1 MHRYM
6 NGKLTEVIMLNE
18 IEHLPDGLLEAPVES
33 LAELL
38 GGPTL
43 IHLPGRRPEPLF
55 VTVLAHGNESTGFY
69 AIQSLLQTYRN
80 RELPRALSI
89 FIGNVAAAGEGL
101 RFLDGQADY
110 NRVWPGTEQVDAPEA
125 QMMQQV
131 VDSLRTRHTFASVDI
146 HNNTGINPHYGCIN
160 RVDNQFLHLASL
172 FSRTVVYFIRPLGV
186 QSMAMSYVCPAV
198 TIECGKPDHEY
209 GMAHARDYVDACLH
223 LSELP
228 QHPVASHDVDLFHT
242 VAVVKI
248 PAELS
253 FGFGEEA
260 VDLQLNAN
268 IDHLNFR
275 ELPAGTELGR
285 VRPGAAASLEV
296 RDDNNQSVYD
306 HYFTVEG
313 NRLLTARPLMPSML
327 TLDERIIRQDCLG
340 YLMERLLPEGS

>member
-1 MHRYM
+1 M
-6 NGKLTEVIMLNE
+6 MLNE
-18 IEHLPDGLLEAPVES
+18 IENLPDGLLDASVES
-33 LAELL
+33 LAALL

-43 IHLPGRRPEPLF
+43 MHLPGRRPEPLF

-69 AIQSLLQTYRN
+69 ALQALLKKYRDQ
-80 RELPRALSI
+80 ELPRALSV
-89 FIGNVAAAGEGL
+89 FIGNVDAAAERQ

-110 NRVWPGTEQVDAPEA
+110 NRVWPGTGQQDAPEA
-125 QMMQQV
+125 LMMQQV
-131 VDSLRTRHTFASVDI
+131 VDSQRARRAFASVDV

-209 GMAHARDYVDACLH
+209 GMAHACDYMDACLH

-242 VAVVKI
+242 VAIVKI
-248 PAELS
+248 PGDIS
-253 FGFGEEA
+253 FGFDEGVA
-260 VDLQLNAN
+260 DLQLVRN

-275 ELPAGTELGR
+275 ELPAGTALGR
-285 VRPGAAASLEV
+285 IRPGAAV
-296 RDDNNQSVYD
+296 RLDVSDDNNQSVYD
-306 HYFTVEG
+306 RYFSVED
-313 NRLLTARPLMPSML
+313 NTLLTARPLMPSMF
-327 TLDERIIRQDCLG
+327 TLDEKIIRQDCLG
-340 YLMERLLPEGS
+340 YLMERLLPENT

>member
-1 MHRYM
+1 MRRYM
-6 NGKLTEVIMLNE
+6 NGNLADAVMLNE
-18 IEHLPDGLLEAPVES
+18 TDNLPDGLLNVPVES
-33 LAELL
+33 LAALL

-69 AIQSLLQTYRN
+69 AVQSLLQKYRD

-89 FIGNVAAAGEGL
+89 FVGNVTAAREGL
-101 RFLDGQADY
+101 RFLDGQVDY
-110 NRVWPGTEQVDAPEA
+110 NRVWPGTEQLDPPET
-125 QMMQQV
+125 QMMQRV
-131 VDSLRTRHTFASVDI
+131 VDSMRERQAFASVDI

-186 QSMAMSYVCPAV
+186 QSMAMSCICPAV

-228 QHPVASHDVDLFHT
+228 RHPVASHDVDLFHT

-248 PAELS
+248 PANIS

-260 VDLQLNAN
+260 TDLQLNRN

-275 ELPAGTELGR
+275 ELPVGTELGR
-285 VRPGAAASLEV
+285 VRAGAATVLEA
-296 RDDNNQSVYD
+296 RDDNNQSVYGR
-306 HYFTVEG
+306 YFAVEDS
-313 NRLLTARPLMPSML
+313 RLLTARPLMPSML
-327 TLDERIIRQDCLG
+327 TLDEKIIRQDCLG
-340 YLMERLLPEGS
+340 YLMERLLPEHG

>member
-1 MHRYM
+1 
-6 NGKLTEVIMLNE
+6 MLNE

-69 AIQSLLQTYRN
+69 ALQALLQKYR
-80 RELPRALSI
+80 EQTLPRALSI
-89 FIGNVAAAGEGL
+89 FIGNVTAASQGQ

-110 NRVWPGTEQVDAPEA
+110 NRVWPGTGQADAPEA

-131 VDSLRTRHTFASVDI
+131 VDSLRTRKAFASIDV

-209 GMAHARDYVDACLH
+209 GMAHARDYMDACLH

-242 VAVVKI
+242 VATVKI
-248 PAELS
+248 PADVS

-260 VDLQLNAN
+260 NDLQLNGN
-268 IDHLNFR
+268 LDHLNFR

-285 VRPGAAASLEV
+285 IRSGAAVRLEV
-296 RDDNNQSVYD
+296 SDDNNQSVYD
-306 HYFTVEG
+306 RYFRIAD
-313 NRLLTARPLMPSML
+313 NALLTARPLMPSML
-327 TLDERIIRQDCLG
+327 TLDVRIIRQDCLG
-340 YLMERLLPEGS
+340 YLMERLLPENS

>member
-1 MHRYM
+1 M
-6 NGKLTEVIMLNE
+6 NGKSVEVMMLNE
-18 IEHLPDGLLEAPVES
+18 IENLPAGLLAAPVES

-38 GGPTL
+38 SGPTL

-69 AIQSLLQTYRN
+69 AIQSLLQQYRN

-89 FIGNVAAAGEGL
+89 FIGNVTAAGEGL

-110 NRVWPGTEQVDAPEA
+110 NRVWPGTEQLDAPET

-131 VDSLRTRHTFASVDI
+131 VDSLRARQAFASVDI

-186 QSMAMSYVCPAV
+186 QSMAMSGVCPAV

-253 FGFGEEA
+253 FGFAGET
-260 VDLQLNAN
+260 VDLLLNAN

-285 VRPGAAASLEV
+285 VRPGVAVGLEV
-296 RDDNNQSVYD
+296 TDDNNQSVYD
-306 HYFTVEG
+306 RYFSIEG
-313 NRLLTARPLMPSML
+313 PALVTARPLMPSML

-340 YLMERLLPEGS
+340 YLMERLLPEGC